1 MAFRASP
8 QNHNP
13 NNDFEV
19 SELGRPERVFFF
31 CGAGPVNL
39 ALAGAGGR
47 LAEAP
52 ILDGPI

>member
-19 SELGRPERVFFF
+19 SELGRPERVFF

>member
-19 SELGRPERVFFF
+19 SELGRSFF

-47 LAEAP
+47 LAEAR